1 MTRDFPMRMT
11 LPEAI
16 ALKSTGSD
24 ALREVTALR
33 DVKAL
38 TVAITRGDEEAFN
51 VFYAEYS
58 PRIYRFLLAV
68 TRGDA
73 AVGRE
78 LHQAVMIKAARK
90 LKVFESEGSLW
101 AWLTTV
107 GRNEWKDLCRK
118 RAREAQRAGGDEIDL
133 PARAAATD
141 EERCQE
147 LNEALLELSGADR
160 ELVESFY
167 LDEVSQA
174 ELAQRSG
181 RTAKAVQCA
190 LARIR
195 LRLKHFIEVR
205 R

>member
-1 MTRDFPMRMT
+1 MRMT

-16 ALKSTGSD
+16 ALKGTGSD
-24 ALREVTALR
+24 SLREATALR

-38 TVAITRGDEEAFN
+38 TVAIARGDEQAFN
-51 VFYAEYS
+51 LFYAEYS

-68 TRGDA
+68 TRGDE

-90 LKVFESEGSLW
+90 LKVFESEAGLW

-118 RAREAQRAGGDEIDL
+118 RAREAQRTGDNEIET
-133 PARAAATD
+133 PSRTAATE
-141 EERCQE
+141 EERCEE
-147 LNEALLELSGADR
+147 LNEALLGLSEADR

-174 ELAQRSG
+174 ELAKRSG

-195 LRLKHFIEVR
+195 RRLKDVIEAKR
-205 R
+205 